1 MGTHPIFESDFD
13 CLTEMSGVKIGA
25 RVTVPSKNVGV
36 GTIAFIGETKFAKG
50 EWIGLILDEKK
61 GKNNGSIQG
70 VEYFSCEPEFGMFVR
85 PGLIEL
91 QGTPPSS
98 TGTSRKSGITKPS
111 GGLVKPTARTSIAGA
126 SDRRKSVKETSKAAR
141 SRSSSQNRSK
151 VSSAKPSRDPSPKP
165 TSVSP
170 EKNLPETTN
179 VETASKETPLSPVQ
193 ENKPSPGGGI
203 QNSFE
208 LTNQIK
214 VLQREKE
221 ELAKEVKDWQERTE
235 SLVVKRRQDRENLKD
250 AERSRIQLQ
259 QLEEFKGRIMEQH
272 NDLKK
277 ELREE
282 RKRREDLAD
291 EFDAFR
297 EDMGEASETI

>member
-1 MGTHPIFESDFD
+1 
-13 CLTEMSGVKIGA
+13 
-25 RVTVPSKNVGV
+25 
-36 GTIAFIGETKFAKG
+36 
-50 EWIGLILDEKK
+50 
-61 GKNNGSIQG
+61 
-70 VEYFSCEPEFGMFVR
+70 MFVR

-91 QGTPPSS
+91 QGTPPPAPA
-98 TGTSRKSGITKPS
+98 GRKSGIAKPPS
-111 GGLVKPTARTSIAGA
+111 GGLAKPTTRTSIAGA
-126 SDRRKSVKETSKAAR
+126 DRRKSVKETPKAAR

-151 VSSAKPSRDPSPKP
+151 VSSAKPSRDPSPKT
-165 TSVSP
+165 TSSASP
-170 EKNLPETTN
+170 DQKGSPSETIT
-179 VETASKETPLSPVQ
+179 ETASKETPLSPVQ
-193 ENKPSPGGGI
+193 ESKPIVSGI
-203 QNSFE
+203 QQSIE

-214 VLQREKE
+214 TLQREKD

-250 AERSRIQLQ
+250 AERNRIQLQ

-297 EDMGEASETI
+297 NG

>member
-1 MGTHPIFESDFD
+1 M
-13 CLTEMSGVKIGA
+13 K
-25 RVTVPSKNVGV
+25 
-36 GTIAFIGETKFAKG
+36 
-50 EWIGLILDEKK
+50 
-61 GKNNGSIQG
+61 G

-91 QGTPPSS
+91 QGTPPPPSS
-98 TGTSRKSGITKPS
+98 TRKSGIAKPPS
-111 GGLVKPTARTSIAGA
+111 GGLAKPTTRTSIAGSA
-126 SDRRKSVKETSKAAR
+126 DRRKSVKETPKTAR

-151 VSSAKPSRDPSPKP
+151 VSSAKPSRDPSPKT
-165 TSVSP
+165 TSTASP
-170 EKNLPETTN
+170 DKTAPETVT
-179 VETASKETPLSPVQ
+179 ETASKETPLSPVQ
-193 ENKPSPGGGI
+193 ESKPIVSGI
-203 QNSFE
+203 QQSIE

-214 VLQREKE
+214 TLQREKD

-250 AERSRIQLQ
+250 AERNRIQLQ

-297 EDMGEASETI
+297 NGKNPTLKRDHLHGPLWIGTCISLPKERIWEKHQKQLK

>member
-1 MGTHPIFESDFD
+1 
-13 CLTEMSGVKIGA
+13 
-25 RVTVPSKNVGV
+25 
-36 GTIAFIGETKFAKG
+36 
-50 EWIGLILDEKK
+50 
-61 GKNNGSIQG
+61 
-70 VEYFSCEPEFGMFVR
+70 MFVR
-85 PGLIEL
+85 PGLIEI
-91 QGTPPSS
+91 QGAPPAAAPA
-98 TGTSRKSGITKPS
+98 GRKSGIAKPPS
-111 GGLVKPTARTSIAGA
+111 GGLAKPTTRTSIAGA
-126 SDRRKSVKETSKAAR
+126 DRRKSVKETPKAAR

-151 VSSAKPSRDPSPKP
+151 VSSAKPSRDPSPKT
-165 TSVSP
+165 TSSASP
-170 EKNLPETTN
+170 DQKGSPDTVT
-179 VETASKETPLSPVQ
+179 ETASKETPLSPVQ
-193 ENKPSPGGGI
+193 ESKPIVFQQSI
-203 QNSFE
+203 E

-214 VLQREKE
+214 VLQREKD

-250 AERSRIQLQ
+250 AERNRIQLQ

-297 EDMGEASETI
+297 NG

>member
-1 MGTHPIFESDFD
+1 MVLFKDIILNKGRG
-13 CLTEMSGVKIGA
+13 LA
-25 RVTVPSKNVGV
+25 RLSTIRIQLISKL
-36 GTIAFIGETKFAKG
+36 K
-50 EWIGLILDEKK
+50 
-61 GKNNGSIQG
+61 G

-91 QGTPPSS
+91 QGTPPPPSS
-98 TGTSRKSGITKPS
+98 TRKSGIAKPPS
-111 GGLVKPTARTSIAGA
+111 GGLAKPTTRTSIAGSA
-126 SDRRKSVKETSKAAR
+126 DRRKSVKETSKAAR

-151 VSSAKPSRDPSPKP
+151 VSSAKPSRDPSPKT
-165 TSVSP
+165 TSTASP
-170 EKNLPETTN
+170 DKTAPETVT
-179 VETASKETPLSPVQ
+179 ETASKETPLSPVQ
-193 ENKPSPGGGI
+193 ESKPIVSGI
-203 QNSFE
+203 QQSIE

-214 VLQREKE
+214 TLQREKD

-250 AERSRIQLQ
+250 AERNRIQLQ

-297 EDMGEASETI
+297 NGKSRALEPYFKNGSSSRSLMDRNLY